1 MIVRLFHTMKKI
13 IFRTFVVCALVLAA
27 AVAAS
32 AQRSEN
38 VGVTLLKDTG
48 NATVIVVG
56 SAAKAS
62 WSLTKFA
69 VKTTAKPVAKTLFTR
84 AAPSAGKF
92 ALRTSAKHLLPV
104 AVKLAAL

>member
-1 MIVRLFHTMKKI
+1 MKQF
-13 IFRTFVVCALVLAA
+13 IFRMVFVCACVLAA
-27 AVAAS
+27 SAAAS
-32 AQRSEN
+32 AQSAEN
-38 VGVTLLKDTG
+38 VGITLLKDTG
-48 NATVIVVG
+48 QAAVIVVG

-62 WSLTKFA
+62 WSVTKFA

-92 ALRTSAKHLLPV
+92 VLKTSAKHLLPV